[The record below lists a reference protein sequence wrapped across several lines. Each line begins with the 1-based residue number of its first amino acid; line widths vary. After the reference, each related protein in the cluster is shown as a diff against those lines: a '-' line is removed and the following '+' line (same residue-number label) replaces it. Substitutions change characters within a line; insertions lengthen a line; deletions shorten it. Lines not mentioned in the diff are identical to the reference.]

1 MNIWD
6 IPGVALIFFARR
18 TLIVFWDAVL
28 IPDWGVWCFSFSLQP
43 QWGKQTNKKRGW
55 KKQESSTYRQVLSR
69 PTIHQSTN
77 PQLLPVTSA
86 GRSIYGE
93 DGPVV
98 GGVPG
103 VETPF
108 VVLPLRTFSL
118 QQTSCE
124 SKQRKK
130 KTHENGKHERNS
142 CTANTLLENLRG
154 LSLML
159 KRGRWPSEPPW
170 RGALSPLS
178 AFAVTLLS

>member
-130 KTHENGKHERNS
+130 TPMRMENTRGTAARQTHCWKTSGVCLLCLNGAADPQSPHGEGLY
-142 CTANTLLENLRG
+142 LLLVH
-154 LSLML
+154 SL
-159 KRGRWPSEPPW
+159 
-170 RGALSPLS
+170 
-178 AFAVTLLS
+178 